1 MAKANQPN
9 SQQKPQPDRP
19 DDLNQDQQ
27 EPYVP
32 ASPVKRTMAWIGIV
46 YMVILLCLT
55 TFYFYTGR
63 MLGNLAPLLT
73 VPGLIGLG
81 ALILVSWHST
91 GHPRRGL
98 AFGLSLLCFCLAAFT
113 LPIGLLGL
121 MSNFEVIL

>member
-73 VPGLIGLG
+73 VPGLVGLG
-81 ALILVSWHST
+81 ALILVSWRST

-121 MSNFEVIL
+121 MSNF

>member
-73 VPGLIGLG
+73 VPVLIGLG

-121 MSNFEVIL
+121 MSNF

>member
-1 MAKANQPN
+1 MAKPN

-19 DDLNQDQQ
+19 DDQTQTQEPEQ

-91 GHPRRGL
+91 GHPCRGL

-121 MSNFEVIL
+121 MSNF

>member
-9 SQQKPQPDRP
+9 SQQQPQPDRP

-121 MSNFEVIL
+121 MSNF

>member
-46 YMVILLCLT
+46 YMVILLCLP
-55 TFYFYTGR
+55 TFYFYTRR

-121 MSNFEVIL
+121 MSNF

>member
-63 MLGNLAPLLT
+63 MLGNLAPLLN

-81 ALILVSWHST
+81 ALILVSWRST

-121 MSNFEVIL
+121 MSNF

>member
-1 MAKANQPN
+1 MAKANQPK

-121 MSNFEVIL
+121 MSNF

>member
-1 MAKANQPN
+1 MVKANQPN

-121 MSNFEVIL
+121 MSNF

>member
-98 AFGLSLLCFCLAAFT
+98 VFGLSLLCFCLAAFT

-121 MSNFEVIL
+121 MSNF

>member
-1 MAKANQPN
+1 MVKANQPN

-73 VPGLIGLG
+73 VPGLVGLG

-121 MSNFEVIL
+121 MSNF

>member
-27 EPYVP
+27 EPSVP

-73 VPGLIGLG
+73 VPGLVGLG
-81 ALILVSWHST
+81 ALILVSWRST

-121 MSNFEVIL
+121 MSNF

>member
-81 ALILVSWHST
+81 ALILVSWYST

-121 MSNFEVIL
+121 MSNF

>member
-98 AFGLSLLCFCLAAFT
+98 AFGLSLLSFCLAAFT

-121 MSNFEVIL
+121 MSNF

>member
-1 MAKANQPN
+1 MVKANQPN

-81 ALILVSWHST
+81 PLILVSWHST

-121 MSNFEVIL
+121 MSNF

>member
-1 MAKANQPN
+1 MAKPNQTRPDPN
-9 SQQKPQPDRP
+9 QQPDHREEQP
-19 DDLNQDQQ
+19 
-27 EPYVP
+27 EYIP

-73 VPGLIGLG
+73 VPGLVGLG
-81 ALILVSWHST
+81 ALILVSWRSP
-91 GHPRRGL
+91 GPPRRGL

-121 MSNFEVIL
+121 MSNF

>member
-73 VPGLIGLG
+73 VPGRIGLG
-81 ALILVSWHST
+81 ALILVSWRST

-121 MSNFEVIL
+121 MSNF

>member
-98 AFGLSLLCFCLAAFT
+98 AFGLSLLCFWLAAFT

-121 MSNFEVIL
+121 RSTF

>member
-1 MAKANQPN
+1 MAKANQPT

-121 MSNFEVIL
+121 MSNF

>member
-55 TFYFYTGR
+55 IFYFYTGM

-121 MSNFEVIL
+121 MSNF

>member
-73 VPGLIGLG
+73 VPGLVGLG
-81 ALILVSWHST
+81 ALILVSWRST

-113 LPIGLLGL
+113 LPIGL
-121 MSNFEVIL
+121 EVIL

>member
-1 MAKANQPN
+1 MAKPNQTRPDPN
-9 SQQKPQPDRP
+9 QQPDHREEQP
-19 DDLNQDQQ
+19 
-27 EPYVP
+27 EYIP

-73 VPGLIGLG
+73 VPGLVGLG
-81 ALILVSWHST
+81 ALILVSWRFT

-121 MSNFEVIL
+121 MSNF

>member
-55 TFYFYTGR
+55 TFYFYTVR

-121 MSNFEVIL
+121 MSNF

>member
-46 YMVILLCLT
+46 YLVILLCLT

-73 VPGLIGLG
+73 VPGLVGLG
-81 ALILVSWHST
+81 ALILVSWRST

-121 MSNFEVIL
+121 MSNF

>member
-46 YMVILLCLT
+46 YMVILMCLT

-121 MSNFEVIL
+121 MSNF

>member
-81 ALILVSWHST
+81 ALIVVSGHST

-121 MSNFEVIL
+121 MSNF

>member
-81 ALILVSWHST
+81 ALILVSWRST
-91 GHPRRGL
+91 GHPRRLL

-121 MSNFEVIL
+121 MSNF

>member
-73 VPGLIGLG
+73 VPRLIGLG

-113 LPIGLLGL
+113 LPIGQLGL
-121 MSNFEVIL
+121 MSNF

>member
-73 VPGLIGLG
+73 VPGLVGLG
-81 ALILVSWHST
+81 VLILVSWRST

-121 MSNFEVIL
+121 MSNF

>member
-32 ASPVKRTMAWIGIV
+32 ASPVKRTLAWIALAYV
-46 YMVILLCLT
+46 LILLALT
-55 TFYFYTGR
+55 TYYFYTGTT
-63 MLGNLAPLLT
+63 LGNLAPLLT

-121 MSNFEVIL
+121 MSNF

>member
-113 LPIGLLGL
+113 LPTGLLGL
-121 MSNFEVIL
+121 MSNF

>member
-121 MSNFEVIL
+121 MSKF

>member
-121 MSNFEVIL
+121 MNNF

>member
-98 AFGLSLLCFCLAAFT
+98 TFGLSLLCFCLAAFT

-121 MSNFEVIL
+121 MSNF

>member
-113 LPIGLLGL
+113 RPIGLLGL
-121 MSNFEVIL
+121 MSNF